1 MALKIVQ
8 LVNAVFPPNNG
19 ISTSSAINLKSGY
32 LRLTS
37 SGAGNHIHITD
48 GNNIA
53 GVSSETSL
61 LIPVNTSEV
70 VKERVARQRI
80 SGITTGTTTV
90 ITFGE
95 NAGNPFIVGDNV
107 SIIDA
112 QPSGIN
118 TDFNLVSAVTDSSVT
133 ILKNTSSIVGVITT
147 TNAVLS
153 RCVKVSVFSEGNNAH
168 LHIAEVQIT
177 SQA

>member
-1 MALKIVQ
+1 M
-8 LVNAVFPPNNG
+8 
-19 ISTSSAINLKSGY
+19 
-32 LRLTS
+32 
-37 SGAGNHIHITD
+37 
-48 GNNIA
+48 
-53 GVSSETSL
+53 
-61 LIPVNTSEV
+61 
-70 VKERVARQRI
+70 
-80 SGITTGTTTV
+80 

-95 NAGNPFIVGDNV
+95 NAGNPFIVGDHV
-107 SIIDA
+107 SIIGA

-133 ILKNTSSIVGVITT
+133 ILKNSSSVVGVITT

-168 LHIAEVQIT
+168 LHITEVQIT